1 MENVRYKQCSYCK
14 EDHPTSNFYKNR
26 ATRDGFDAYCKP
38 CRSLRDRGMLPKKD
52 DKIDGRALRMEDFYP
67 EAKQWKRLETCN
79 KYDAT
84 RLDELL
90 YNGGDIS
97 EAFYMKVH
105 DRLEYEKSKKKKRRW
120 GK

>member
-1 MENVRYKQCSYCK
+1 MEEKKVKQCSYCK
-14 EDHPTSNFYKNR
+14 EEYPISNFYNNK
-26 ATRDGFDAYCKP
+26 ATKDGFDSYCKE
-38 CRSLRDRGMLPKKD
+38 CRNNKKRKPF
-52 DKIDGRALRMEDFYP
+52 DKHNMINGRALRMEDFYP
-67 EAKQWKRLETCN
+67 PEKQWKRLETCN

-97 EAFYMKVH
+97 EAFYMRVH
-105 DRLEYEKSKKKKRRW
+105 DKLEYEKSKKKKRRW